1 MAFPVEFIT
10 ELTEDDLEKERKEKD
25 TMADD
30 IKAARDGDLF
40 DRVNAKA
47 LELEKRK
54 HQIETMLD
62 ENNKAFDEERQ
73 RHDELI
79 NELNADRDRLK
90 SAMERTIRDLDHL
103 YGTLHYLK
111 RVRYE

>member
-10 ELTEDDLEKERKEKD
+10 ELTEDDLEEKERKEKD
-25 TMADD
+25 TMTDD

-47 LELEKRK
+47 LELEKRE
-54 HQIETMLD
+54 H
-62 ENNKAFDEERQ
+62 Q
-73 RHDELI
+73 RHNELI

>member
-10 ELTEDDLEKERKEKD
+10 ELTEDDLEEREKEKK
-25 TMADD
+25 TMA
-30 IKAARDGDLF
+30 KNTGDLF
-40 DRVNAKA
+40 DQVNAKA

-54 HQIETMLD
+54 QQIETMLD

-79 NELNADRDRLK
+79 RELNADRDRLL
-90 SAMERTIRDLDHL
+90 SAMEKTIRDLDHL
-103 YGTLHYLK
+103 HGTLHYLK